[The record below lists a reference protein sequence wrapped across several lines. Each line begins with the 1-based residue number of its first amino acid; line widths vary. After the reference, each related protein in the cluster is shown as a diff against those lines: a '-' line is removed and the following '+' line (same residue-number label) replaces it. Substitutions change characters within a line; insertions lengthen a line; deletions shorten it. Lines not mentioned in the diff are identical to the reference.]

1 MFARH
6 DALFDLLKRLE
17 QRVDALDAKHVD
29 ADYAAEQA
37 QRMQAAKR
45 KANEGHGPLITG
57 DWHVNEGE
65 TEELRDD
72 AMEILCLAGTQ
83 CLNHLARAC
92 VCVRCVCVSCLSCA
106 WLTSVIGGRG
116 CVTAQASWAR

>member
-1 MFARH
+1 
-6 DALFDLLKRLE
+6 
-17 QRVDALDAKHVD
+17 
-29 ADYAAEQA
+29 
-37 QRMQAAKR
+37 MQAAKR

-83 CLNHLARAC
+83 RLNHLAPVC
-92 VCVRCVCVSCLSCA
+92 VCVCHVCRV
-106 WLTSVIGGRG
+106 RG
-116 CVTAQASWAR
+116 